1 MSIWSMSISKQKV
14 TSFFKSA
21 DFFKGLVLALA
32 MIIPLFAGYYLG
44 LSKWSLSIAI
54 GVLLSSTSDVQGNF
68 RHKVIG
74 ITTSAGLAAL
84 VTILISIVH
93 DTWLLLPSIT
103 ILIFAISL
111 ISVYGFRASLVAFSG
126 MLALVLS
133 FAHPQSGTELF
144 FHAGFIFTGGIWYLT
159 LSILL
164 ALILPLKHTEI
175 LLAECM
181 TLMAKYMHIRA
192 ELALGS
198 ENEEE
203 QTKRLLELHEL
214 INANHETLR
223 EILITNRTRSGPSNL
238 SRRFLLIFIELVD
251 MMELAVANSANYR
264 NVEDKFSDYP
274 EIIDPYI
281 DIIFELSRQL
291 EHIGEVVQSDMK
303 LESSSALDSLL
314 TDAKANI
321 QEYVDKVGMPQARE
335 GALLLRNLL
344 DYEEKQVQ
352 KLESIERILQN
363 LFDKNQL
370 IRLKDSQKFIT
381 QQDYSFKILKE
392 NFGLQSPIFRH
403 SLRLAIT
410 VLIGY
415 FIGNIFQIQNSYWI
429 LLTIIVIM
437 RPNYGLT
444 KQRSKHR
451 IVGTLIGAGIASI
464 VVLLTQ
470 NTIVYGILAVI
481 SLVLAFSFI
490 QKNYRTSAIFIT
502 LNIVFVYALLQP
514 DALSVIQYRVL
525 DTATGAA
532 LALVANF
539 LILPAWEFMNA
550 SNFIKASIE
559 DNCKY
564 LSEIDRFYH
573 NKEVL
578 PSSYKLSRKQ
588 AFISLGNLN
597 AAFQRMAQDPVN
609 KQKNISDLFEIVAL
623 NQTFLSASA
632 SLGTFIQ
639 NHDTLPASVHF
650 ETYIQ
655 HIQQNLNAAI
665 AILNNEEYIHSSDS
679 SKLKEAGSVLE
690 SRFES
695 LSAKRER
702 QIEQGQTEISD
713 DLRTRLQ
720 EARLVTDQLKWLHNL
735 SENLSRVVSKYIR
748 P

>member
-1 MSIWSMSISKQKV
+1 MVSLYNQKISA
-14 TSFFKSA
+14 FFKSP

-32 MIIPLFAGYYLG
+32 MVIPLFAGYFLG

-74 ITTSAGLAAL
+74 IATSAGLAAL
-84 VTILISIVH
+84 VTILISLVH

-103 ILIFAISL
+103 VLIFCISL

-133 FAHPQSGTELF
+133 FAHPYSGFELLL
-144 FHAGFIFTGGIWYLT
+144 HAGLVFTGGIWYLG

-164 ALILPLKHTEI
+164 ALILPLKHTEV

-181 TLMAKYMHIRA
+181 ELMAKYMRIRA

-198 ENEEE
+198 DNEEE
-203 QTKRLLELHEL
+203 QTKRLLELHEQ
-214 INANHETLR
+214 INTNHETLR
-223 EILITNRTRSGPSNL
+223 EILITNRARSGSSNL

-264 NVEDKFSDYP
+264 NVEDKFHDYP

-281 DIIFELSRQL
+281 EIIFELSRQL

-303 LESSSALDSLL
+303 LENNTALDALL
-314 TDAKANI
+314 VDAKKNI
-321 QEYVDKVGMPQARE
+321 DEYMEKVGMPKARE

-363 LFDKNQL
+363 LFDKNQVL
-370 IRLKDSQKFIT
+370 RLKDSQKFIT

-451 IVGTLIGAGIASI
+451 IIGTLIGAGIAALI
-464 VVLLTQ
+464 VLLTQ
-470 NTIVYGILAVI
+470 NTIVYGTLAVI

-514 DALSVIQYRVL
+514 DAFSVIQYRVL
-525 DTATGAA
+525 DTVTGAA
-532 LALVANF
+532 LAVVANF
-539 LILPAWEFMNA
+539 FILPSWEFMNV

-559 DNCKY
+559 ANCKY
-564 LSEIDRFYH
+564 LGEIDRFYH
-573 NKEVL
+573 NKKVL
-578 PSSYKLSRKQ
+578 PASYKLSRKQ

-623 NQTFLSASA
+623 NQTFLSAAA

-650 ETYIQ
+650 ETYIE
-655 HIQQNLNAAI
+655 HIQQNLDSAVS
-665 AILNNEEYIHSSDS
+665 ILNNEEFEHSSDP
-679 SKLKEAGSVLE
+679 SKLKEATSVLE
-690 SRFES
+690 SRFQS

-713 DLRTRLQ
+713 DLRTHLQ
-720 EARLVTDQLKWLHNL
+720 EAQLVTDQLKWLHNL
-735 SENLSRVVSKYIR
+735 SENLHRVVSNYVR
-748 P
+748 